1 MVWNTSRSWIVA
13 ATMAVTLPFASSPAT
28 SEEANPAYLVA
39 QLNITDLQ
47 TYMQEYGMPVFPQ
60 LIAAGGEVLVA
71 TPEAQVLE
79 GSTDAT
85 WSVVVRF
92 PDMDALNGWYS
103 SNEYQA
109 VAPKRRELTGGTQS
123 FLLAAPEFQGLPG

>member
-1 MVWNTSRSWIVA
+1 MLWKNSRSLILA
-13 ATMAVTLPFASSPAT
+13 ATMAASLAAPAFA
-28 SEEANPAYLVA
+28 EEATPAYLVA

-47 TYMQEYGMPVFPQ
+47 TYMQDYGMPVFPQ

-103 SNEYQA
+103 SEEYQA
-109 VAPKRRELTGGTQS
+109 VAPRRRELTEGNQS
-123 FLLAAPEFQGLPG
+123 FLIAAPQFEGLPG

>member
-1 MVWNTSRSWIVA
+1 MIKTTIRSFVLAGTMA
-13 ATMAVTLPFASSPAT
+13 ATFALPSAADD
-28 SEEANPAYLVA
+28 ANPAYLVA

-47 TYMQEYGMPVFPQ
+47 TYMQDYGMPVFPQ

-71 TPEAQVLE
+71 TPEATVLE
-79 GSTDAT
+79 GATVAT

-103 SNEYQA
+103 SEEYQA
-109 VAPKRRELTGGTQS
+109 VAPRRRALTGGDQS
-123 FLLAAPEFQGLPG
+123 FLLAAPQFQGLPN

>member
-1 MVWNTSRSWIVA
+1 MFWKNSRSLILA
-13 ATMAVTLPFASSPAT
+13 ATMAASLAAPAFA
-28 SEEANPAYLVA
+28 EEATPAYLVA

-47 TYMQEYGMPVFPQ
+47 TYMQDYGMPVFPQ

-103 SNEYQA
+103 SEEYQA
-109 VAPKRRELTGGTQS
+109 VAPRRRELTEGNQS
-123 FLLAAPEFQGLPG
+123 FLIAAPQFEGLPG

>member
-1 MVWNTSRSWIVA
+1 MFKQTVRSFVLAAAMA
-13 ATMAVTLPFASSPAT
+13 ATFAMPSTADDTDPV
-28 SEEANPAYLVA
+28 YLVA

-47 TYMQEYGMPVFPQ
+47 TYMQDYGMPVFPQ

-71 TPEAQVLE
+71 TPKATVLE
-79 GSTDAT
+79 GRTDAT

-103 SNEYQA
+103 SDEYQA
-109 VAPKRRELTGGTQS
+109 VAPRRRELTGGDQS
-123 FLLAAPEFQGLPG
+123 FLIAAPQFQGLPN

>member
-1 MVWNTSRSWIVA
+1 MLWKNSRSLILA
-13 ATMAVTLPFASSPAT
+13 ATMAASLAAPAFAEDAT
-28 SEEANPAYLVA
+28 PAYLVA

-47 TYMQEYGMPVFPQ
+47 TYMQDYGMPVFPQ

-92 PDMDALNGWYS
+92 PDMNALNGWYS
-103 SNEYQA
+103 SEEYQA
-109 VAPKRRELTGGTQS
+109 VAPRRRELTDGNQS
-123 FLLAAPEFQGLPG
+123 FLIAAPQFEGLPG

>member
-1 MVWNTSRSWIVA
+1 MLWKNSRSLILA
-13 ATMAVTLPFASSPAT
+13 ATMAASLAAPAFA
-28 SEEANPAYLVA
+28 EEATPAYLVA

-47 TYMQEYGMPVFPQ
+47 TYMQDYGMPVFPQ

-79 GSTDAT
+79 GSTDDT

-103 SNEYQA
+103 SEEYQA
-109 VAPKRRELTGGTQS
+109 VAPKRRELTGGSQS
-123 FLLAAPEFQGLPG
+123 FLLAAPQFEGLPG

>member
-1 MVWNTSRSWIVA
+1 MLWKNSRSLILA
-13 ATMAVTLPFASSPAT
+13 ATMAASLAVPAFA
-28 SEEANPAYLVA
+28 EEATPAYLVA

-47 TYMQEYGMPVFPQ
+47 TYMQDYGMPVFPQ

-79 GSTDAT
+79 GSSDAT

-92 PDMDALNGWYS
+92 PDMDALNG
-103 SNEYQA
+103 
-109 VAPKRRELTGGTQS
+109 
-123 FLLAAPEFQGLPG
+123 

>member
-1 MVWNTSRSWIVA
+1 MLWKKSRTLILA
-13 ATMAVTLPFASSPAT
+13 ASMAVSLAAPAIAEDAT
-28 SEEANPAYLVA
+28 PAYLVA

-47 TYMQEYGMPVFPQ
+47 TYMQDYGMPVFPQ

-71 TPEAQVLE
+71 TSEAQVLE
-79 GSTDAT
+79 GSSDAT

-92 PDMDALNGWYS
+92 PDMNALNGWYS

-109 VAPKRRELTGGTQS
+109 VAPRRRELTEGTQS
-123 FLLAAPEFQGLPG
+123 FLIAAPQFQGLPG

>member
-1 MVWNTSRSWIVA
+1 MFKNAIRSFALATAIA
-13 ATMAVTLPFASSPAT
+13 ATVAMPLAAEDS
-28 SEEANPAYLVA
+28 NPAFLIA

-47 TYMQEYGMPVFPQ
+47 TYMQDYGMPVFPQ

-71 TPEAQVLE
+71 TPEATVLE

-92 PDMDALNGWYS
+92 PNMDALNGWYAS
-103 SNEYQA
+103 DEYQA
-109 VAPKRRELTGGTQS
+109 VAPRRRELTVGDSS
-123 FLLAAPEFQGLPG
+123 FLIAATQFQGLPN